1 MPWASWIS
9 PLAWTS
15 KSNCSK
21 NGKSTNASNKW
32 NAFMTGLIGKK
43 VGMTQFYNAEGNV
56 IPVTVIQTG
65 PCVVVQKKEST
76 KDGYNALQVGFGS
89 KKNQRV
95 NKPAQGHMAK
105 AGRGAFEVLK
115 EFRLD
120 DVSQYQVGQEIK
132 AADLFKAGDRI
143 DVSGTSKGHGFTGVV
158 KRWSFAGFPRSH
170 GTHEYFRHG
179 GSIGNRS
186 YPGRV
191 RKGKKMAGH
200 WGNER
205 ISVQNL
211 EVVDI
216 RADDHLLLVKGAVPG
231 AKRGI
236 VVVRRAVKG

>member
-1 MPWASWIS
+1 
-9 PLAWTS
+9 
-15 KSNCSK
+15 
-21 NGKSTNASNKW
+21 
-32 NAFMTGLIGKK
+32 MTGLIGKK

-65 PCVVVQKKEST
+65 PCVVVQKKENA
-76 KDGYNALQVGFGS
+76 KDGYNAIQVGFGS

-95 NKPAQGHMAK
+95 NKPQQGHMAK
-105 AGRGAFEVLK
+105 AGKGAFEVLK

-120 DVSQYQVGQEIK
+120 DVSQFQVGQEIK
-132 AADLFKAGDRI
+132 VADLFKTGDHI
-143 DVSGTSKGHGFTGVV
+143 DVSGTSKGHGFTGVI
-158 KRWSFAGFPRSH
+158 KRWSFAGFPGSH

-186 YPGRV
+186 FPGRV

-200 WGNER
+200 WGNEQ

-211 EVVDI
+211 KVIDI
-216 RADDHLLLVKGAVPG
+216 RPEANLMLVKGAVPG
-231 AKRGI
+231 AKHGI

>member
-1 MPWASWIS
+1 M
-9 PLAWTS
+9 
-15 KSNCSK
+15 K
-21 NGKSTNASNKW
+21 
-32 NAFMTGLIGKK
+32 GLIGKK

-56 IPVTVIQTG
+56 IPVTVIQAG

-105 AGRGAFEVLK
+105 AGKGAFEVLK
-115 EFRLD
+115 EFRVD
-120 DVSQYQVGQEIK
+120 DVSEYEVGQEIK
-132 AADLFKAGDRI
+132 AADLFKTGDRI
-143 DVSGTSKGHGFTGVV
+143 DVSGTSKGHGFTGVI
-158 KRWSFAGFPRSH
+158 KRWSFAGFPGSH

-200 WGNER
+200 WGNEK

-216 RADDHLLLVKGAVPG
+216 RVDDNLMLVKGAVLG
-231 AKRGI
+231 AKQGI